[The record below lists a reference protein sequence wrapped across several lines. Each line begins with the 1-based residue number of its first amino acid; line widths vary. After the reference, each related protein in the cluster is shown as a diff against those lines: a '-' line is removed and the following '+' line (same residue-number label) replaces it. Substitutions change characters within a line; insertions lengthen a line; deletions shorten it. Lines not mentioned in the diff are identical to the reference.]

1 MSEGDITEFGTMQKF
16 EDENSD
22 EDTPAQIKTVVTSRP
37 SFSVKLALA
46 FAGLAAILAVLI
58 TIIAISL
65 GAASVQKSLC
75 APPDA
80 SNVSPP
86 PPTAAAVTSKPLQQK
101 PAGDSSN
108 CGYGVW
114 KRIAYINM
122 SDPTQ
127 QCPKA
132 WRGYTT
138 PVRSCGRPVTS
149 RSTCAAVFFSA
160 SGMQYTRV
168 CGRAIGYQKGSPDG
182 FGSTDFDTTLDGI
195 YVDGISMTHG
205 NPRTH
210 IWTFAV
216 GLYTGENR
224 NQNNCPCEGGRQ
236 QPAFVGGN
244 FFCSSGDHDPQIQ
257 LHKFYDQDPLWN
269 GSNCPNTTGCP
280 FNSPPWFSTRLPMP
294 TTDDI
299 EVRIC
304 GDQSTGD
311 EDSPIQLLEI
321 YIQ

>member
-1 MSEGDITEFGTMQKF
+1 MQKY
-16 EDENSD
+16 EGNYSD
-22 EDTPAQIKTVVTSRP
+22 EDIPVRMKTVVVSQP
-37 SFSVKLALA
+37 SVSVKLALA
-46 FAGLAAILAVLI
+46 FAGLAAILAILI
-58 TIIAISL
+58 TIVAISL
-65 GAASVQKSLC
+65 GAASVQK
-75 APPDA
+75 A
-80 SNVSPP
+80 SCTVADTFNTVPP
-86 PPTAAAVTSKPLQQK
+86 PPTTATSNNKPQQQQ
-101 PAGDSSN
+101 PVGDGSN
-108 CGYGVW
+108 CGYGIW

-138 PVRSCGRPVTS
+138 PVRSCGRPVTA

-160 SGMQYTRV
+160 NGMRYSRV

-182 FGSTDFDTTLDGI
+182 FGSEDFDTTLDGI
-195 YVDGISMTHG
+195 YADGISMTHG

-216 GLYTGENR
+216 GLYAGQNS

-236 QPAFVGGN
+236 QPPFVGGN
-244 FFCSSGDHDPQIQ
+244 YFCSSGNHDPQFQ
-257 LHKFYDQDPLWN
+257 LDKFYGQYPLWD

-280 FNSPPWFSTRLPMP
+280 FNSPPWFSTRLPVI
-294 TTDDI
+294 TNDDI

-321 YIQ
+321 YVQ

>member
-1 MSEGDITEFGTMQKF
+1 MQKYEG
-16 EDENSD
+16 EDSD
-22 EDTPAQIKTVVTSRP
+22 EDTRVRMKTADGTQP
-37 SFSVKLALA
+37 TSFSVKLVLL
-46 FAGLAAILAVLI
+46 FAGLSAILAVLI

-65 GAASVQKSLC
+65 GSASVQKASC
-75 APPDA
+75 
-80 SNVSPP
+80 SNVASTP
-86 PPTAAAVTSKPLQQK
+86 APLVVN
-101 PAGDSSN
+101 DDRSN
-108 CGYGVW
+108 CGYGTW
-114 KRIAYINM
+114 KRIAYLNM
-122 SDPTQ
+122 SDPTH

-132 WRGYTT
+132 WRGYST
-138 PVRSCGRPVTS
+138 PVRSCGRPVTA
-149 RSTCAAVFFSA
+149 RSTCAAAYFSA
-160 SGMQYTRV
+160 NGMQYSSV

-182 FGSTDFDTTLDGI
+182 FGSEDFDTTLDGI
-195 YVDGISMTHG
+195 YVDGVSMTHG
-205 NPRTH
+205 SPRTH
-210 IWTFAV
+210 IWSFGV

-244 FFCSSGDHDPQIQ
+244 FFCSSGDHDPQFE
-257 LHKFYDQDPLWN
+257 LHKFYDKDPLWN

-280 FNSPPWFSTRLPMP
+280 FNSPPWFRTRLPVP

-321 YIQ
+321 YVQ